1 MPELV
6 IWKRQKLSKMRKDMD
21 RMLER
26 ILGEFSN
33 ASFQE
38 IKIRRPHFE
47 LVETDTE
54 LVLRAEIP
62 DMDPDDIEIDIT
74 DNVLTI
80 SGEIINNSVSK
91 DGVHHSFG
99 RRHSNFSKSILIP
112 KRIVASRV
120 KATYVQGLV
129 KVIMPK
135 YSGEEKRGVKVRL
148 R

>member
-6 IWKRQKLSKMRKDMD
+6 IWKRQKIGKLRRDMD

-26 ILGEFSN
+26 MLGEFAP
-33 ASFQE
+33 ASCPG
-38 IKIRRPHFE
+38 ITLKRPHFD
-47 LVETDTE
+47 LVETDRDII
-54 LVLRAEIP
+54 LRAEIP
-62 DMDPDDIEIDIT
+62 GINPDDIEIDIT

-80 SGEIINNSVSK
+80 SGEIRQDSVNK
-91 DGVHHSFG
+91 DADNHRYES
-99 RRHSNFSKSILIP
+99 RYSSFSKSIAIP
-112 KRIVASRV
+112 KRIVAS
-120 KATYVQGLV
+120 KAAATYEKGLL

>member
-6 IWKRQKLSKMRKDMD
+6 IWKRQKLSKLRKDMD

-26 ILGEFSN
+26 ILGEFSP
-33 ASFQE
+33 ASFPGV
-38 IKIRRPHFE
+38 KLRRPHFE

-80 SGEIINNSVSK
+80 SGEIRHNSVNK
-91 DGVHHSFG
+91 DSDSHSF
-99 RRHSNFSKSILIP
+99 RRGYSTFSKSILIP

-120 KATYVQGLV
+120 EATYAQGLV

-135 YSGEEKRGVKVRL
+135 YSGEEKRGVRVRL

>member
-6 IWKRQKLSKMRKDMD
+6 IWKRQKISKLRKDMD

-26 ILGEFSN
+26 ILGEFGP
-33 ASFQE
+33 ASCPGTAL
-38 IKIRRPHFE
+38 KKPHFE
-47 LVETDTE
+47 LVETDGD
-54 LVLRAEIP
+54 LILRAEIP
-62 DMDPDDIEIDIT
+62 GINPDDIEIDIT

-80 SGEIINNSVSK
+80 AVEIRKNIISE
-91 DGVHHSFG
+91 DTAHHRFE
-99 RRHSNFSKSILIP
+99 RRHSTFSKSIPIP

-120 KATYVQGLV
+120 KAAYEKGLL

-135 YSGEEKRGVKVRL
+135 YRGEEKRGVKVRL